1 MFHDI
6 KKPSVSPKRLALVA
20 LCTGFVGEFGKLAA
34 DWLVAHR
41 QQIPEYVVHLVVSIL
56 PSQKALLTL
65 SHDLYWICTPML
77 VIPFSYVFIREW
89 IYVDRIYVLRDLVEA
104 KKLKPTDLTPEQFR
118 FIYDHWPEL
127 FK

>member
-6 KKPSVSPKRLALVA
+6 KNQMSHQAFAFVA

-41 QQIPEYVVHLVVSIL
+41 QEIPEDVVRLVVAIL

-65 SHDLYWICTPML
+65 SHDLYWICIPML
-77 VIPFSYVFIREW
+77 VIPFSYTFISEW
-89 IYVDRIYVLRDLVEA
+89 IYVDRIYVLRDLLEA
-104 KKLKPTDLTPEQFR
+104 KKLKPG
-118 FIYDHWPEL
+118 
-127 FK
+127 